1 MKELLKNIGLFLAVI
16 FVCLLIAMMI
26 GNLADNDNIVGYVFS
41 FIDNHL
47 ALSIIL
53 IVIIVWV
60 IKGIIDSRK
69 E

>member
-1 MKELLKNIGLFLAVI
+1 MKDTLKSIGIAL
-16 FVCLLIAMMI
+16 VCLLIWVLVLMMI
-26 GNLADNDNIVGYVFS
+26 GNLADNDNIVGYFFS
-41 FIDNHL
+41 FIEDHL
-47 ALSIIL
+47 TLSIIL

>member
-16 FVCLLIAMMI
+16 FVCLLVGMMI

-53 IVIIVWV
+53 IAIIVWV